1 MPANQKINKAKELN
15 IGLMLEQHEHS
26 TKSGNLIVSTQKD

>member
-15 IGLMLEQHEHS
+15 IGLMLEQPEHS
-26 TKSGNLIVSTQKD
+26 TKSGNLSVSTQKD